1 MSRDVA
7 VVGAGAVG
15 CYFGG
20 LLARAGTPVVL
31 IGRAAHVEAINREG
45 LKLDTLGGHSVV
57 RTSATTDLAAAGQAR
72 VVLVSVKTP
81 DTESVAIELV
91 RHITPETVVLS
102 LQNGVDN
109 AERMHRAAGIPAL
122 AAAVYVALQ
131 MVGPGHVKHTGRGD
145 LVLGDPLAEAG
156 VVARRTDALLML
168 ERYFTEA
175 GVPCRVATHVRVELW
190 AKLAMNCAYNALSA
204 LTAVRYG
211 VIARDPTCRTVIERI
226 ITETAAVAEKVGVAL
241 SRDELLETAWRLG
254 EAMTDAL
261 SSTAQDLLQGKRTEI
276 DSLNGYVAR
285 LGGELGI
292 ETPANRTLHAL
303 VKLAEGVRRG

>member
-175 GVPCRVATHVRVELW
+175 GVP
-190 AKLAMNCAYNALSA
+190 
-204 LTAVRYG
+204 
-211 VIARDPTCRTVIERI
+211 
-226 ITETAAVAEKVGVAL
+226 
-241 SRDELLETAWRLG
+241 
-254 EAMTDAL
+254 
-261 SSTAQDLLQGKRTEI
+261 
-276 DSLNGYVAR
+276 
-285 LGGELGI
+285 
-292 ETPANRTLHAL
+292 
-303 VKLAEGVRRG
+303 